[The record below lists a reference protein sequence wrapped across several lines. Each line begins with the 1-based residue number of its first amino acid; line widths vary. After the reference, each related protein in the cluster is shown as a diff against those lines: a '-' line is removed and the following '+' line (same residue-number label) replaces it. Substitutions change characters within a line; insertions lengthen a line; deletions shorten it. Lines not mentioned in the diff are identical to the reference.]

1 MIFFALLLYAAG
13 FFFTMKNIIPVICTC
28 LLISLSANAQQKD
41 LGTWHV
47 VNAQYN
53 INKKWFVWGE
63 LQTRS
68 QKFMDAFYYYE
79 AKGGAGMY
87 IGKDFSLWVGT
98 GRYATYANDGNFKKP
113 FANEEF
119 RFWQQLNMN
128 NYVHRIK
135 FEHRYRMEQRW
146 LAQGGYKNRYRYRLN
161 AFLPL
166 NNTKVTAKTFFLNA
180 HEEIFLTNKKP
191 HFERNRIFVG
201 AGYMPDKNT
210 TLMGGYLHQYDY
222 TAAGTSSAKNF
233 FQISLLLQFH
243 HDETVERV
251 PQILD

>member
-1 MIFFALLLYAAG
+1 MVFGA
-13 FFFTMKNIIPVICTC
+13 
-28 LLISLSANAQQKD
+28 SAQQNN

-68 QKFMDAFYYYE
+68 QKFVDNFFYYE
-79 AKGGAGMY
+79 TKGGAGMY
-87 IGKDFSLWVGT
+87 IGKDFYVLAGT
-98 GRYATYANDGNFKKP
+98 GRYATYTNDGNFKKP

-119 RFWQQLNMN
+119 RLWQQLNMN
-128 NYVHRIK
+128 NYVHRVK

-146 LAQGGYKNRYRYRLN
+146 LTNGGYRNRYRYRLN

-166 NNTKVTAKTFFLNA
+166 NNSKMVAKTFFLNA
-180 HEEIFLTNKKP
+180 HDEIFLTNKAP
-191 HFERNRIFVG
+191 HFERNRIFAG
-201 AGYMPDKNT
+201 AGYIANKAT
-210 TLMGGYLHQYDY
+210 TVMAGYMYQYDY
-222 TAAGTSSAKNF
+222 AASGVSSHKSF
-233 FQISLLLQFH
+233 LQLSLLLQLH
-243 HDETVERV
+243 QDDHVERM

>member
-1 MIFFALLLYAAG
+1 
-13 FFFTMKNIIPVICTC
+13 MKRLICSIC
-28 LLISLSANAQQKD
+28 LLICITAAAQQKN

-68 QKFMDAFYYYE
+68 QKFMNSFFYYE
-79 AKGGAGMY
+79 TKGGAGMY
-87 IGKDFSLWVGT
+87 LGKDFSLLAGA
-98 GRYATYANDGNFKKP
+98 GRYATYSNNGDFKTP
-113 FANEEF
+113 FANQEF
-119 RFWQQLNMN
+119 RLWQQLNMN
-128 NYVHRIK
+128 NYLHRVK

-146 LAQGGYKNRYRYRLN
+146 LTNGGYRNRYRYRLN

-166 NNTKVTAKTFFLNA
+166 NNSKVTAKTIFLNA
-180 HEEIFLTNKKP
+180 HDEIFLTNKKP
-191 HFERNRIFVG
+191 HFERNRLFVG
-201 AGYMPDKNT
+201 AGYVTNKST
-210 TLMGGYLHQYDY
+210 TVMAGYMHQYDY
-222 TAAGTSSAKNF
+222 AAAGTSASKNF
-233 FQISLLLQFH
+233 LQLSLLLQFH